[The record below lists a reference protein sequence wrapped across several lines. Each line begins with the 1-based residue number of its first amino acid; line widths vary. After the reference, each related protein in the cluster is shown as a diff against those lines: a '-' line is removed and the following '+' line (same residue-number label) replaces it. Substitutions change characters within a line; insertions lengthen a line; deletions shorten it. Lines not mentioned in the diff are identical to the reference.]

1 MQFERGAPS
10 PEQHTK
16 RGKTM
21 IKNDFVQTPKEITE
35 ALLKLEKFEGSILE
49 PCCGKGAISEVL
61 KSEGYEVISSDKFS
75 YGYGEE
81 KDLFEVEEEFDN
93 IITNPPFTQQ
103 QKVKK
108 HLLNLAKKKVCL
120 LWYVKNLGNEIETKT
135 SKNLKYVYVF
145 NKRID
150 WVETKLGW
158 LFAWYVWE
166 KGYEGDVIIK
176 RIDWEQPIA
185 QSQNSPSAFSNE
197 KDLIGIKRVSAETPN
212 LSKAQTS
219 LNSDIKR
226 NFSFGLQEVYK

>member
-1 MQFERGAPS
+1 
-10 PEQHTK
+10 
-16 RGKTM
+16 M
-21 IKNDFVQTPKEITE
+21 IKNDFVQTPKEIID

-135 SKNLKYVYVF
+135 SKNLKCVYVF

-166 KGYEGDVIIK
+166 KGYEGDVTIK
-176 RIDWEQPIA
+176 RIDWGQPIA
-185 QSQNSPSAFSNE
+185 QSQNSASQVVNDGLNISLKDNSNE
-197 KDLIGIKRVSAETPN
+197 
-212 LSKAQTS
+212 LSQISDKSETS
-219 LNSDIKR
+219 LNNNIHRLRPNFEIGSLVGR
-226 NFSFGLQEVYK
+226 NLQ